1 MTKKAP
7 STSSSRPLWQTPLPP
22 DVPGAWFDR
31 AAVDRV
37 VKALKALRHT
47 KGKWAGHPFELE
59 DWQLE
64 YLVSPVFGWKHPDG
78 SRIIRTVWFEV
89 PRKNGKST
97 ISSGLAL
104 VLLCADG
111 EAGAEVYAAA
121 GSREQAKIVFG
132 EARKMALATPALR
145 NGLEILTNAL
155 VAPKTGSVL
164 RALSRMAEAAHG
176 LNVHGGIVD
185 EVHVHRSRHLIDAIE
200 TGTGARS
207 QPLIIFVTTANDGDE
222 TTIYAEKHN
231 YAIQL
236 AKGVV
241 SDPTFYG
248 VIWAAEEADDP
259 FAESTWRKANPGLG
273 TTVSLEYVRK
283 EAARAKSI
291 PAYFPSFC
299 RLTLNRRIRAENRAL
314 SIADWDAAAGLVVP
328 EQLEGRAC
336 YGGLDLSSTQ
346 DITAFVQVCPNDD
359 GTCEVLS
366 HFWTPAET
374 LAERSRRDQVDYQHW
389 VDLGVMTATP
399 GPVIDTRQVARDVI
413 ALAER
418 FDIREI
424 AYDRW
429 GASETRLNLEDAG
442 LTVVD
447 MGQGYASMSAPTKGM
462 LDLVMSRKLRH
473 GGHPVLRWMADNL
486 VVRTDPSG
494 NMKPDKE
501 KSRER
506 IDGIVGMVMGL
517 GMSISDDVEGPSY
530 LDTAD
535 VAFV

>member
-1 MTKKAP
+1 MAKTAR
-7 STSSSRPLWQTPLPP
+7 STSSSAPLWQTPLPP
-22 DVPGAWFDR
+22 DVPGAWFDQ
-31 AAVDRV
+31 AAVDKV

-47 KGKWAGHPFELE
+47 KGQWAGHSFELE
-59 DWQLE
+59 AWQLE
-64 YLVSPVFGWKHPDG
+64 YLVAPVFGWKHPDG

-111 EAGAEVYAAA
+111 EMGAEVYAAA

-185 EVHVHRSRHLIDAIE
+185 EVHVHKSRHLIDAIE

-231 YAIQL
+231 YAVQL

-241 SDPTFYG
+241 HDPTFYG
-248 VIWAAEEADDP
+248 AIWAAEDTDDP

-299 RLTLNRRIRAENRAL
+299 RLTLNRRIRAENRAM
-314 SIADWDAAAGLVVP
+314 SIADWDASAGLVVP
-328 EQLEGRAC
+328 ERLEGRVC

-346 DITAFVQVCPNDD
+346 DITAFELVFPNDD
-359 GTCEVLS
+359 GTYEVLS
-366 HFWTPAET
+366 HFWTPGET
-374 LAERSRRDQVDYQHW
+374 LAERERRDQAPYQHW
-389 VDLGVMTATP
+389 VDQGVMTATP
-399 GPVIDTRQVARDVI
+399 GAVIDTRQVARDI
-413 ALAER
+413 IRMGER

-442 LTVVD
+442 LAVVD
-447 MGQGYASMSAPTKGM
+447 MGQGYASMSAPTKGL
-462 LDLVMSRKLRH
+462 LDLVVSRKLRH

-501 KSRER
+501 KSRQK
-506 IDGIVGMVMGL
+506 IDG
-517 GMSISDDVEGPSY
+517 MSALIMA
-530 LDTAD
+530 LDRAMRNGHGQSIYETESLL
-535 VAFV
+535 VI